1 MPTLEKVP
9 GFTLWISGPL
19 PPLPCDHAE
28 WHKLDQGLDRAALE
42 RQARSLRPFMVN
54 RRFAV
59 VEGSA
64 KPHWRPAL

>member
-9 GFTLWISGPL
+9 GFTLWTSD
-19 PPLPCDHAE
+19 PLPCDHAE

-64 KPHWRPAL
+64 KPYWRPVL